1 VKRAISLTLCS
12 LGQDIEL
19 LHIKS
24 TNEYVYE
31 HLLSSILD
39 KKLKSGE
46 RLVIESLAKEL
57 GISTTPVRDAFRRL
71 ELEGLLEVRPRSG
84 SFVKMPSRK
93 EIEDVFQLRL
103 ILEQA
108 AIENGL
114 QNISDETIA
123 DVEAALDLAE
133 RTDKEEHY
141 INSDE
146 LIHECIINA
155 LGNQEIC
162 NVIKGLWLKLRLFR
176 TVCVQ
181 DKRFDLEALQDHRM
195 ILNAI
200 KKGNKTH
207 VMEIDYRHILSV
219 RDKTLFGFTDLEAAS
234 DLGG

>member
-1 VKRAISLTLCS
+1 M
-12 LGQDIEL
+12 

-31 HLLSSILD
+31 HLLSAILN

-84 SFVKMPSRK
+84 SFVKMPTRK

-114 QNISDETIA
+114 RNISDEAIA
-123 DVEAALDLAE
+123 DVKAALDLAE
-133 RTDKEEHY
+133 RTDKEEDY

-155 LGNQEIC
+155 LGNKEIC
-162 NVIKGLWLKLRLFR
+162 NVIKGLWMKLRLFR
-176 TVCVQ
+176 ILCVQ
-181 DKRFDLEALQDHRM
+181 DKGFDLEALQEHRT
-195 ILNAI
+195 ILDAI
-200 KKGNKTH
+200 KKGNKAH

-219 RDKTLFGFTDLEAAS
+219 RNKTLLAFTDLEVAAG
-234 DLGG
+234 LGG